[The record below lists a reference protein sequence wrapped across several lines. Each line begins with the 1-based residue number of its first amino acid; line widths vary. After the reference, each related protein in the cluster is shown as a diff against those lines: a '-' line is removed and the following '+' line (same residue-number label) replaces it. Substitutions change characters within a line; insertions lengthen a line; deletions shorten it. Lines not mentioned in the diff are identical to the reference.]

1 MRSAG
6 GDAAIVGSGFKKT
19 EFQELMALARI
30 LRPAKTAMSSG
41 TAKTKHWV
49 LEFET
54 ATKRQAEPLMGWIAA
69 ADTLNQ
75 IHLNFDTLEEA
86 IAYADKHGL
95 AYSVEQPHQ
104 KQIKPKAY
112 ADNFR
117 FDRIRG

>member
-1 MRSAG
+1 MSEVRILSPRPSGRPTARRPPGRLRAG
-6 GDAAIVGSGFKKT
+6 FQTT
-19 EFQELMALARI
+19 EFHQLMALARI

-75 IHLNFDTLEEA
+75 IRLNFDTLEEA
-86 IAYADKHGL
+86 VAYADKHG
-95 AYSVEQPHQ
+95 
-104 KQIKPKAY
+104 
-112 ADNFR
+112 
-117 FDRIRG
+117 

>member
-1 MRSAG
+1 
-6 GDAAIVGSGFKKT
+6 
-19 EFQELMALARI
+19 MALARI

-41 TAKTKHWV
+41 TAKTKQWV

-75 IHLNFDTLEEA
+75 IRLNFDTLEEA
-86 IAYADKHGL
+86 VAYADKHGL